1 MQQDI
6 HRTMD
11 VDHPKPFE
19 FKQKKLKKAS
29 EAKKKGPN
37 PIQVPQIQ
45 LDGKKKLSMRNRSA
59 PKRDR
64 P

>member
-37 PIQVPQIQ
+37 PIQVP
-45 LDGKKKLSMRNRSA
+45 
-59 PKRDR
+59 
-64 P
+64 